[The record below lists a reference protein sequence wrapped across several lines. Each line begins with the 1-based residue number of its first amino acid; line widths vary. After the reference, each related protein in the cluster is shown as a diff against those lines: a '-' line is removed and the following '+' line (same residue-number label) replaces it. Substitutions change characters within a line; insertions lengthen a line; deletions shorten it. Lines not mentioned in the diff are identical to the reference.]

1 MNKIFTTVANVAE
14 VPQVKTASVA
24 LGSVGTQT
32 INRTPER
39 EGSKT
44 ISSANRAK
52 GIVLALGLA
61 TATTGFA
68 QTAVAASNQQNLER
82 CMTAVTQGPQK
93 NGIKFYGIKFNCKPW
108 NVSKVGQSTA
118 IKGQISHDIRWRP
131 DDQVNYEFTIAR
143 DGQLTPDSLDISIQ
157 RGGVGRFLPSPL
169 SDKVEDIADSY
180 VYGQS
185 ANIYNV
191 VKNIVST
198 NKGWEGKAIAL
209 VYQVIAEAKNRYR
222 SRLSN

>member
-1 MNKIFTTVANVAE
+1 MNKIFTNVAIVAE
-14 VPQVKTASVA
+14 MPQDKT
-24 LGSVGTQT
+24 GGVGTQT
-32 INRTPER
+32 VSRTPGR
-39 EGSKT
+39 EESNNV
-44 ISSANRAK
+44 SPANRVK
-52 GIVLALGLA
+52 RIVLALSLA
-61 TATTGFA
+61 AATTGFV
-68 QTAVAASNQQNLER
+68 QTAFAASSQQNLER

-108 NVSKVGQSTA
+108 NVSKVGQSTV

-131 DDQVNYEFTIAR
+131 DDQVNYEFTIDR

-169 SDKVEDIADSY
+169 SDKVEEIADSY

-209 VYQVIAEAKNRYR
+209 IYQVIAKAKNRYR